1 MLLLFN
7 LCDASSVATEY
18 LHKTEKLFKKI
29 SLLTNNYST
38 NIAPLLTEIILTRQ
52 FICYVSWY
60 GSLLKIKLILIP
72 DVVYHVVSPT
82 QTA

>member
-1 MLLLFN
+1 MSLLFN

-18 LHKTEKLFKKI
+18 LHKTAKLFKKI

-52 FICYVSWY
+52 FTCYVSCAVP
-60 GSLLKIKLILIP
+60 SSHIDLVIQQFIEN
-72 DVVYHVVSPT
+72 
-82 QTA
+82 QTDLDS